1 MKIFIT
7 GAPGYVGGTVAA
19 KLLAAGH
26 QVSGLARDGEK
37 AATLD

>member
-7 GAPGYVGGTVAA
+7 GAPGYIGGTVAA

-26 QVSGLARDGEK
+26 QVSGRK
-37 AATLD
+37 SVV